1 MRKERKVNVKNFDRL
16 DNDLL
21 NVFLENSRR
30 LY

>member
-1 MRKERKVNVKNFDRL
+1 MKKERKVNVKNFDRL
-16 DNDLL
+16 DNELL